1 MPHRGPASPN
11 SMAKV
16 PMANET
22 KAVNLMPTPENFA
35 RTGISG
41 LDSILEGGI
50 PRSNVTLVEGA
61 IGTGKTTM
69 GVEFVYRGASEFDEP
84 GLIVLFEV
92 SPEKVVRAAAQLG
105 WDLPALERQGRVK
118 IVYTTRQV
126 FRQELQQADSL
137 LLQEAAQMGAARLFV
152 DGVVGVIDGGGDGQE
167 PREAFHVL
175 VDGLQRDRLTAML
188 AVEATA
194 LTQDRLPVLEES
206 IADTVIRLRME
217 DVQRATTRSI
227 EIIKSRGHSYQM
239 GRHSFRIVTGR
250 GIEVYRR
257 VQAPRAASRDRAAAF
272 DPSTRATTGVPG
284 LDEVV
289 NGGYFLGSTTVVAG
303 ISGVGKSVM
312 ALQYIAEGARLG
324 EPSLM
329 LTLDEQV
336 PQVLRNAKSI
346 GIDLQAHI
354 DRGVVQLYY
363 DPPQEIEVDHH
374 FHTIEQIVKDFRPR
388 RAVLDSISTY
398 GSSLGTQGRLFRDF
412 FHALVALMKEYQ
424 VAAVYNH
431 ENPEMLGMSSMMGA
445 FGMSSL
451 VDNIILMNWIELGDT
466 FRLGLTVA
474 KMRANPTVRE
484 THECEI
490 TDGQGM
496 RVLPRRLPLAAPTA
510 MAPFSSFGGLIS
522 RAPERHTH
530 GTEPGEV
537 TGGQ

>member
-1 MPHRGPASPN
+1 MAHRAPASPN
-11 SMAKV
+11 GLAKV

-41 LDSILEGGI
+41 LDAILEGGI

-69 GVEFVYRGASEFDEP
+69 GVEFVYRGASEFNEP

-92 SPEKVVRAAAQLG
+92 SPEKVVRDAAQLG
-105 WDLPALERQGRVK
+105 WDLAALERQGRVR
-118 IVYTTRQV
+118 IVFTTRQV

-137 LLQEAAQMGAARLFV
+137 LLQTAAQMNAARLFV

-175 VDGLQRDRLTAML
+175 VEGLQRDRLTAML
-188 AVEATA
+188 AVEASA
-194 LTQDRLPVLEES
+194 LSQGRLPVLEES

-217 DVQRATTRSI
+217 EVQRATTRSI

-239 GRHSFRIVTGR
+239 GRHTFRIVTGR

-272 DPSTRATTGVPG
+272 DPSSRVTTGVPG

-312 ALQYIAEGARLG
+312 ALQYITEGARLG

-336 PQVLRNAKSI
+336 PQVLRNANSI
-346 GIDLQAHI
+346 GIDLQSHI
-354 DRGVVQLYY
+354 NRGVVQLYY

-374 FHTIEQIVKDFRPR
+374 FHNIEQIVKDFRPR
-388 RAVLDSISTY
+388 RAVIDSISTY
-398 GSSLGTQGRLFRDF
+398 GSSLGTQGRVFRDF

-496 RVLPRRLPLAAPTA
+496 RVLPRHLPLAAPTV
-510 MAPFSSFGGLIS
+510 PFSSFGGLIS
-522 RAPERHTH
+522 RAPARHTQ

>member
-22 KAVNLMPTPENFA
+22 KAVNLMPTPENLA

-92 SPEKVVRAAAQLG
+92 SPEKVVRDAAQLG

-175 VDGLQRDRLTAML
+175 VEGLQRDRLTAML